1 MEGACSSFG
10 VRTSNQSLALCHHL
24 SLPLRHTHRPPAL
37 APPRRAVLLAII
49 PAITALGASGSVVT
63 PAARAAA
70 PPAQPAAPAADNFE
84 PMALLE
90 GKDYGKPR
98 TTLSD
103 FVKTKTGL
111 QVC

>member
-1 MEGACSSFG
+1 
-10 VRTSNQSLALCHHL
+10 
-24 SLPLRHTHRPPAL
+24 
-37 APPRRAVLLAII
+37 
-49 PAITALGASGSVVT
+49 VVT